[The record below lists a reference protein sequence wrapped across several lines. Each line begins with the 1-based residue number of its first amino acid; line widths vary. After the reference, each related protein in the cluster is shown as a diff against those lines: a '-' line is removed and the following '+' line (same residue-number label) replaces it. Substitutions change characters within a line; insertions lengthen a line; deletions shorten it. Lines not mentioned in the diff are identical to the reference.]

1 MVTYNR
7 CKTWESNR
15 LPAKLKQNRPN
26 RPEDHKMSVSSRS
39 TGGRPTYT
47 ERQIKDEHV
56 GVEMF
61 LVFTVISSREVGC
74 GGTPR
79 VRVDGLTIVSD
90 VEWDR
95 RFSGPEPNL
104 DTILF
109 ATGEGVESASDC
121 VEIFAVRIRGANPS
135 STTLVEVEVG
145 VTVRR
150 CGLSASTPI
159 SHQRRRR
166 AEEGGTRPSCH
177 LSSGI
182 VHPGRVCSEI
192 KFWSASFT
200 PCRMHVSAQ

>member
-1 MVTYNR
+1 
-7 CKTWESNR
+7 
-15 LPAKLKQNRPN
+15 
-26 RPEDHKMSVSSRS
+26 MSVLSRS
-39 TGGRPTYT
+39 TRGRPTYT

-56 GVEMF
+56 GVEML
-61 LVFTVISSREVGC
+61 LVFTIVSSREVGC

-90 VEWDR
+90 VGWDG

-109 ATGEGVESASDC
+109 ATGEGVESTSDC
-121 VEIFAVRIRGANPS
+121 IEIFAVRIRGANPS

-150 CGLSASTPI
+150 GGLPVSAPI
-159 SHQRRRR
+159 SHQRSRRV
-166 AEEGGTRPSCH
+166 EEGGTRPSCR

-192 KFWSASFT
+192 KFWSTSFT
-200 PCRMHVSAQ
+200 PCGIHVSAQRIEMRDGYITSMISTSPPAGQGPS